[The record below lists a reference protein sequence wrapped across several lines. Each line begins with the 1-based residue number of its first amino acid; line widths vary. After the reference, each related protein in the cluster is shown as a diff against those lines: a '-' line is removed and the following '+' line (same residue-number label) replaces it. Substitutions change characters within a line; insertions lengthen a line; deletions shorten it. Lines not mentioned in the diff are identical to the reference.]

1 MNGLDRRPDSQAGPV
16 AGRCGVR
23 PAPPSV
29 AGQDVCCSGPA
40 ALPVAEHARRV
51 AALLAPTPVVHR
63 PPGECAGRALAE
75 PVRSSTDLP
84 RFDTSAMDGFAVRAA
99 DAPAVLP
106 VVGTVAAGAR
116 HLPVLAPGTAAR
128 IMTGAP
134 LPPGA
139 DAVMPVER
147 VRSTADLAELPA
159 VAPGAHVRRRGE
171 DVAAGDVVL
180 TAGTVLGPARV
191 AAALA
196 AGAGTVAVRRPV
208 EVLVLSAGSELA
220 APGEPCGPGRVPDT
234 NGAMLCAAVV
244 AAGGTARQLP
254 LVPDRPDDLARLLL
268 PALDGADL
276 LLTSGGISA
285 GDHEVVK
292 DVLGP
297 AGVEFLRVAVKPGG
311 PQGLGRVGGVP
322 VVCLPGNPVACWVSF
337 ELFVRPA
344 LRAAMGLPPH
354 RPRATARLTAPVV
367 ARPGRVE
374 YVPARR
380 TADGGVEPVRGPGS
394 HSYRALAD
402 ADCLA
407 EVDGPRATGATVP
420 VLDLPT

>member
-1 MNGLDRRPDSQAGPV
+1 V
-16 AGRCGVR
+16 
-23 PAPPSV
+23 
-29 AGQDVCCSGPA
+29 
-40 ALPVAEHARRV
+40 PVAEHARRV

-75 PVRSSTDLP
+75 PVRSGTDLP

-106 VVGTVAAGAR
+106 VTGTVAAGAR
-116 HLPVLAPGTAAR
+116 HLPVLAPGTAVR

-139 DAVMPVER
+139 DAVVPVER
-147 VRSTADLAELPA
+147 VRSTADLVELPA

-180 TAGTVLGPARV
+180 PTGTVLGPGRI

-196 AGAGTVAVRRPV
+196 AGAGTLAVHRRIT
-208 EVLVLSAGSELA
+208 VLVLSAGSELA

-268 PALDGADL
+268 PALAGADL

-297 AGVEFLRVAVKPGG
+297 AGVDFLRVAVKPGG

-344 LRAAMGLPPH
+344 LCAAMGLPAHRPPHHGPADGARHRPPGPRRVRPRPPH
-354 RPRATARLTAPVV
+354 RRRRRRPRPRPRLALLP
-367 ARPGRVE
+367 RPGR
-374 YVPARR
+374 RR
-380 TADGGVEPVRGPGS
+380 LPRGGRRPPGGGCHGPGP
-394 HSYRALAD
+394 
-402 ADCLA
+402 
-407 EVDGPRATGATVP
+407 GPPHLTEITTRCTRP
-420 VLDLPT
+420 PS

>member
-1 MNGLDRRPDSQAGPV
+1 V
-16 AGRCGVR
+16 
-23 PAPPSV
+23 
-29 AGQDVCCSGPA
+29 
-40 ALPVAEHARRV
+40 PVAEHARRV
-51 AALLAPTPVVHR
+51 AALVAPTPVVHR
-63 PPGECAGRALAE
+63 PPAECSGRALAE
-75 PVRSSTDLP
+75 PVRSVTDLP

-106 VVGTVAAGAR
+106 VTGTVAAGAR
-116 HLPVLAPGTAAR
+116 HLPVLARGTAVR

-139 DAVMPVER
+139 DAVVPVER
-147 VRSTADLAELPA
+147 VRSTADLVELPA
-159 VAPGAHVRRRGE
+159 VAPGAHVRCRGE

-180 TAGTVLGPARV
+180 PAGAVLGPGRI

-196 AGAGTVAVRRPV
+196 AGAGTVAVHRPI

-234 NGAMLCAAVV
+234 NGAMLRAAVV

-268 PALDGADL
+268 PALAGVDL

-297 AGVEFLRVAVKPGG
+297 AGAEFLRVALKPGG

-344 LRAAMGLPPH
+344 LRAAMGLGPPPPPPPPPPDH
-354 RPRATARLTAPVV
+354 TPTPPPRRH
-367 ARPGRVE
+367 E

-380 TADGGVEPVRGPGS
+380 TDDGDVEPVRGPGS

-407 EVDGPRATGATVP
+407 ELDGPRAGGATVR